1 MSVEK
6 FIQFT
11 NFEVG
16 FILFKDL
23 GSLHYNLYNHTLNRN
38 DISNDHD
45 FLKESKIIAVDFRD
59 IFMNIHKYINEKYK
73 DKISIV
79 HMDYYD
85 KYNIELKV
93 NKIINVTDKTTKQEI
108 SKINEDFDI
117 QIHLIKLYY
126 YYIKCL
132 VDDHI
137 DKVCDYYDYNKVE
150 FRYILEYTVKH
161 KDSAKSTSRRLF
173 RNTKDVS
180 DKPYFHRLLN
190 ANYITTFIESFE
202 QDLTEI
208 ITEII
213 MQNVDQN

>member
-23 GSLHYNLYNHTLNRN
+23 GSLPYNLYNHTLNRN

-45 FLKESKIIAVDFRD
+45 FLKKSKIIAVDFRD
-59 IFMNIHKYINEKYK
+59 IFMDIHKYINEKYK

-85 KYNIELKV
+85 KYRIGLKV
-93 NKIINVTDKTTKQEI
+93 NKIINVTDKTTKQET

-117 QIHLIKLYY
+117 QIDLIKLYY

-132 VDDHI
+132 VNDHT
-137 DKVCDYYDYNKVE
+137 DKDCDYYDYNKVE
-150 FRYILEYTVKH
+150 FQYILKYTVKH
-161 KDSAKSTSRRLF
+161 KDPTKSTSRLF

-180 DKPYFHRLLN
+180 DKPCFHRLLN
-190 ANYITTFIESFE
+190 TNYVTTFIESFK

-213 MQNVDQN
+213 MQNVDLN